1 MAASAPIWGRVVLSK
16 PTVRTAAA
24 LSTGLVILLV
34 AVLSSAYTPVAA
46 PSAVQPSAEPPSA
59 AEARAAAQGS
69 PAANG
74 SSATQGPTA
83 DASWGDPDEHDPAA
97 HPRADA
103 PGHAAEGSADGSA
116 DGAAEDPANEPAGKP
131 THEPT
136 HEPTDEPAD
145 EPAPETPLTV
155 PVLLYHHLEPGAD
168 GSNGAVISTEEFAAQ
183 MAWLADNGYTSVTT
197 ADLLDWLN
205 GAQPLPDRPVMITF
219 DDGYRSNYAYAYPV
233 LQQHGFTG
241 VVFMVTSLA
250 GQKFGSL
257 EYLGWEDMRALT
269 ASGVIEIQAHSHDGH
284 RLIGGEPALIAWS
297 EEGILED
304 WRKLTEAMAAEGL
317 PPVVAYAYPFGAHD
331 EEAVN
336 ALRAAGVRLGFTVAG
351 GRVGQGDD
359 PLLLNRLVVFP
370 GIGECGFAR
379 LVTGTAACD

>member
-116 DGAAEDPANEPAGKP
+116 DGAADDPANEPAGK
-131 THEPT
+131 PT

-257 EYLGWEDMRALT
+257 EYLGWEDMRALA

-297 EEGILED
+297 EEEILED

>member
-83 DASWGDPDEHDPAA
+83 DASWGDPDEDDPAA

-103 PGHAAEGSADGSA
+103 PGHAAEGSADGAA
-116 DGAAEDPANEPAGKP
+116 DGAADDPANEPAGKP
-131 THEPT
+131 TDEPTHEPT
-136 HEPTDEPAD
+136 HEPTD

-183 MAWLADNGYTSVTT
+183 IAWLADNGYTSVTT

-257 EYLGWEDMRALT
+257 EYLGWEDMRALA

-297 EEGILED
+297 EEEILED